1 MYFYGK
7 NVCWFGKHSLCWVIE
22 GKLIWIIY
30 ERSISFCWID
40 ALWIYFLFEILPE
53 LSLIYLHLRTKI
65 LSFCIESS
73 ISIARKT
80 NRFEYWWWLPT
91 DELRVS
97 GFFTGFSILPLF
109 DRTRRI
115 IYLFIKTYMMP
126 LNGTEHQIYLKS
138 TITTLSRQGRIQIIP
153 GPRDPPDLIFP
164 SLYKFMIIKY
174 WILELCW
181 YHSVHPLSS
190 LT

>member
-1 MYFYGK
+1 MREAFPSVGLMLSEFTFCYLKSCQNWVYLFAFK
-7 NVCWFGKHSLCWVIE
+7 NQD
-22 GKLIWIIY
+22 II
-30 ERSISFCWID
+30 
-40 ALWIYFLFEILPE
+40 FLY
-53 LSLIYLHLRTKI
+53 S
-65 LSFCIESS
+65 IESS

-164 SLYKFMIIKY
+164 SLY
-174 WILELCW
+174 
-181 YHSVHPLSS
+181 
-190 LT
+190 